1 MDEKKAQ
8 RIEKLADGILNLV
21 IGIDV
26 LSMLKVIPKLS
37 EGAELW
43 LVLIGGLAIGLGWLL
58 GTKRVWKKVLGVLM
72 LLLVVSVA
80 VLRRALLFLHREGID
95 LRDGKE
101 KKREAAIAA
110 SLSLFCLILNSLI
123 RRARAPRWL
132 SARGR

>member
-21 IGIDV
+21 IGIDI

-58 GTKRVWKKVLGVLM
+58 GAKRVWKKVLGVLV
-72 LLLVVSVA
+72 LLLVVSVT
-80 VLRRALLFLHREGID
+80 VLQRVLLF
-95 LRDGKE
+95 
-101 KKREAAIAA
+101 
-110 SLSLFCLILNSLI
+110 
-123 RRARAPRWL
+123 
-132 SARGR
+132 